1 MNILGGSTMV
11 IKILGGGC
19 ANCKVLYNNAASA
32 LKELEMEAQIVKVED
47 FSEITKYD
55 VMSTPALVIDEKVV
69 GLGKMKYKKVLE
81 LIKNA

>member
-1 MNILGGSTMV
+1 MV

-19 ANCKVLYNNAASA
+19 ANCKALYNASVAACE
-32 LKELEMEAQIVKVED
+32 ELGVTAEFVKVED
-47 FSEITKYD
+47 FSDISKYN

-69 GLGKMKYKKVLE
+69 GFGKLKYKKVKE

>member
-1 MNILGGSTMV
+1 MV

-32 LKELEMEAQIVKVED
+32 VRELDIEAEIVKVED
-47 FSEITKYD
+47 FSEISKFD

-69 GLGKMKYKKVLE
+69 GYGKLKYKKVLE
-81 LIKNA
+81 LIGNA

>member
-1 MNILGGSTMV
+1 MV

-19 ANCKVLYNNAASA
+19 ANCKVLYNNAESA
-32 LKELEMEAQIVKVED
+32 VKELGIEAEIVKVED
-47 FSEITKYD
+47 FSEITKYN

-69 GLGKMKYKKVLE
+69 GLGKMKYKKVLD

>member
-1 MNILGGSTMV
+1 MV

-32 LKELEMEAQIVKVED
+32 VRELEIEAEIVKVED

-69 GLGKMKYKKVLE
+69 GFGKLKYKKVLE
-81 LIKNA
+81 LIRNA

>member
-1 MNILGGSTMV
+1 MV

-19 ANCKVLYNNAASA
+19 ANCKVLYNNADAA
-32 LKELEMEAQIVKVED
+32 TKELKIEAEIIKVED
-47 FSEITKYD
+47 FSEITKYN

>member
-1 MNILGGSTMV
+1 MV

-19 ANCKVLYNNAASA
+19 AKCKVLYNNASSA
-32 LKELEMEAQIVKVED
+32 VRELNLDAEILKIED
-47 FSEITKYD
+47 FSEIMKYN

-69 GLGKMKYKKVLE
+69 GLGQMKYKKVLE

>member
-1 MNILGGSTMV
+1 MV

-32 LKELEMEAQIVKVED
+32 IRELGIEAEIIKVED
-47 FSEITKYD
+47 FSEITKYN

-69 GLGKMKYKKVLE
+69 GLGKLKYKKVLE
-81 LIKNA
+81 LVKNA

>member
-1 MNILGGSTMV
+1 MV

-32 LKELEMEAQIVKVED
+32 VRELEIEAEIIKVED
-47 FSEITKYD
+47 FSEISKYN
-55 VMSTPALVIDEKVV
+55 VMSTPALVVNEEVV
-69 GLGKMKYKKVLE
+69 GFGKLKYKKVFE

>member
-1 MNILGGSTMV
+1 MV

-19 ANCKVLYNNAASA
+19 ANCKVLYNYATSA
-32 LKELEMEAQIVKVED
+32 TKELEIQAEIIKIED
-47 FSEITKYD
+47 YSEISRYC

-81 LIKNA
+81 LIKNE

>member
-1 MNILGGSTMV
+1 MV

-32 LKELEMEAQIVKVED
+32 VRELGIEAEIIKVED

-69 GLGKMKYKKVLE
+69 GTGKMKYKKVKE
-81 LIKNA
+81 LIENA

>member
-1 MNILGGSTMV
+1 MV

-32 LKELEMEAQIVKVED
+32 VRELNIEAEIIKVED

-69 GLGKMKYKKVLE
+69 GNGKMKYKKVKE
-81 LIKNA
+81 LIENA